1 MEGNL
6 QKLKRNRSL
15 LVIFLA
21 GFLFNSFSLFAQ
33 TPSVVRNIRL
43 PLWAELDAYPGLF
56 PIDEESAEEMEAES
70 SFGNAGNSGYD
81 ENTGNVEN
89 TEKEK
94 GVFDFPISQMH
105 KIAPFIIGGM
115 VYGWNFVY
123 VPLDKARGVEE
134 YLEVTEI
141 VSSDVIKGGIKYVS
155 PWISDGNL
163 NCWAEY
169 SRTDSQVQNY
179 NLWASIKNP
188 VIGGIGYASVEK
200 GFEGIEEAAREALK
214 DAIRNYYRKT
224 IKNKPKEINGAVLIR
239 SFPTLGISS
248 GRYVINL
255 DFFLECGKIIE
266 YSVY

>member
-1 MEGNL
+1 MERYV
-6 QKLKRNRSL
+6 QKINQKVKRR
-15 LVIFLA
+15 
-21 GFLFNSFSLFAQ
+21 FLFAGLGLLFIFQLFAQ
-33 TPSVVRNIRL
+33 TPSVIRNIRL
-43 PLWAELDAYPGLF
+43 PLWAELDAYPGLVPF
-56 PIDEESAEEMEAES
+56 DEENEGEKS
-70 SFGNAGNSGYD
+70 SQNEGQ
-81 ENTGNVEN
+81 
-89 TEKEK
+89 
-94 GVFDFPISQMH
+94 FDYPVKQMH
-105 KIAPFIIGGM
+105 KIAPFIISGM

-141 VSSDVIKGGIKYVS
+141 VSSDVIKGGISYLS
-155 PWISDGNL
+155 PWISENNL
-163 NCWAEY
+163 NCWVEY

-179 NLWASIKNP
+179 NLWSSIKNP

-214 DAIRNYYRKT
+214 DAIRSYYRKT

>member
-1 MEGNL
+1 MERYL
-6 QKLKRNRSL
+6 QKIKEKAFSKIILVVLIL
-15 LVIFLA
+15 LCQSVV
-21 GFLFNSFSLFAQ
+21 LFAQ

-43 PLWAELDAYPGLF
+43 PLWAELDAYPGL
-56 PIDEESAEEMEAES
+56 EKSA
-70 SFGNAGNSGYD
+70 D
-81 ENTGNVEN
+81 ENEGQ
-89 TEKEK
+89 
-94 GVFDFPISQMH
+94 FDFPIKQMR
-105 KIAPFIIGGM
+105 KIAPFIMSGM

-123 VPLDKARGVEE
+123 VPYDKARGVEE

-141 VSSDVIKGGIKYVS
+141 VSSDVIKGGITYTS
-155 PWISDGNL
+155 PWISDNNL
-163 NCWAEY
+163 NCWVEY
-169 SRTDSQVQNY
+169 TRTDSQIQNY
-179 NLWASIKNP
+179 NLWSSIQNP

-239 SFPTLGISS
+239 NFPTLGISS

>member
-1 MEGNL
+1 MEKHL
-6 QKLKRNRSL
+6 QKLKL
-15 LVIFLA
+15 YIFLILFA
-21 GFLFNSFSLFAQ
+21 GGMLYAQ

-56 PIDEESAEEMEAES
+56 PVDEETDGQS
-70 SFGNAGNSGYD
+70 
-81 ENTGNVEN
+81 ENQNEVRNEGQY
-89 TEKEK
+89 
-94 GVFDFPISQMH
+94 DFPVKQIR
-105 KIAPFIIGGM
+105 KIAPFIISGM

-123 VPLDKARGVEE
+123 VPYDKARGVEE
-134 YLEVTEI
+134 YLEVTE
-141 VSSDVIKGGIKYVS
+141 VVPSEVIKGGITYVS
-155 PWISDGNL
+155 PWISDNNL
-163 NCWAEY
+163 NCWVEY

-179 NLWASIKNP
+179 QLWSSIQNP

-224 IKNKPKEINGAVLIR
+224 IKNKPKEINGAVLVR
-239 SFPTLGISS
+239 DFPTLGISS

-255 DFFLECGKIIE
+255 DFFLECGKIVE

>member
-1 MEGNL
+1 MEKHL
-6 QKLKRNRSL
+6 QKLKL
-15 LVIFLA
+15 YIFLILFA
-21 GFLFNSFSLFAQ
+21 GGMLYAQ

-56 PIDEESAEEMEAES
+56 PVNDETDGQS
-70 SFGNAGNSGYD
+70 
-81 ENTGNVEN
+81 ENQNEVRNEGQY
-89 TEKEK
+89 
-94 GVFDFPISQMH
+94 DFPVKQIR
-105 KIAPFIIGGM
+105 KIAPFIISGM

-123 VPLDKARGVEE
+123 VPYDKARGVEE
-134 YLEVTEI
+134 YLEVTEV
-141 VSSDVIKGGIKYVS
+141 VSSEVIKGGITYVS
-155 PWISDGNL
+155 PWISDNNL
-163 NCWAEY
+163 NCWVEY

-179 NLWASIKNP
+179 QLWSSIQNP

-224 IKNKPKEINGAVLIR
+224 VKNKPKEINGAVLVR
-239 SFPTLGISS
+239 DFPTLGISS

-255 DFFLECGKIIE
+255 DFFLECGKIVE

>member
-1 MEGNL
+1 MERHL
-6 QKLKRNRSL
+6 QTVKKSFLVAGLSL
-15 LVIFLA
+15 IFA
-21 GFLFNSFSLFAQ
+21 FQLFAQ

-43 PLWAELDAYPGLF
+43 PLWAELDAYPGLV
-56 PIDEESAEEMEAES
+56 PVDSEDK
-70 SFGNAGNSGYD
+70 D
-81 ENTGNVEN
+81 ENRDWSQ
-89 TEKEK
+89 
-94 GVFDFPISQMH
+94 FDFPIKQMH
-105 KIAPFIIGGM
+105 KIAPFIISGM

-123 VPLDKARGVEE
+123 VPYDKARGVEE

-141 VSSDVIKGGIKYVS
+141 VPSDVIKGGIKYVS
-155 PWISDGNL
+155 PWISDNNL

-169 SRTDSQVQNY
+169 TRTDSQIQNY
-179 NLWASIKNP
+179 NLWSSIQNP

-214 DAIRNYYRKT
+214 DAIRNHYRKT
-224 IKNKPKEINGAVLIR
+224 IKNKPKEINGAVLVR
-239 SFPTLGISS
+239 NFPTLGISS

>member
-1 MEGNL
+1 MERYL
-6 QKLKRNRSL
+6 QTVKKSVLFAGLSL
-15 LVIFLA
+15 FFVFKI
-21 GFLFNSFSLFAQ
+21 FAQ

-43 PLWAELDAYPGLF
+43 PLWAELDAYPGLV
-56 PIDEESAEEMEAES
+56 PADTDEE
-70 SFGNAGNSGYD
+70 N
-81 ENTGNVEN
+81 ENTDWSQ
-89 TEKEK
+89 
-94 GVFDFPISQMH
+94 FDFPIKQMH
-105 KIAPFIIGGM
+105 KIAPFIISGM

-123 VPLDKARGVEE
+123 VPYDKARRVEE

-155 PWISDGNL
+155 PWISENNL

-169 SRTDSQVQNY
+169 TRTDSQVQNY
-179 NLWASIKNP
+179 NLWSSIQNP

-224 IKNKPKEINGAVLIR
+224 IKNKPKEINGAVLVR
-239 SFPTLGISS
+239 NFPTLGISS